1 MRRAVTGGANPR
13 HQPGPAGRFT
23 FRRSHKEKPMSSDSA
38 AHTVLIA
45 DDERDTVDTTAVLLE
60 GSGYRVLRAYSAKE
74 ALILLDDHPE
84 IALLVSDIRMPDVD
98 GFDLLRVVRHRFGS
112 LPVVLITGLPVTD
125 DDVVPIGAEILTKPF
140 SYEELTSAL
149 SAKLASAGNGA
160 GR

>member
-1 MRRAVTGGANPR
+1 
-13 HQPGPAGRFT
+13 
-23 FRRSHKEKPMSSDSA
+23 MSSDSA

-45 DDERDTVDTTAVLLE
+45 DDERDTVDTTAVMLE

-125 DDVVPIGAEILTKPF
+125 DDVVPMGAEILTKPF
-140 SYEELTSAL
+140 SFEELTGAL